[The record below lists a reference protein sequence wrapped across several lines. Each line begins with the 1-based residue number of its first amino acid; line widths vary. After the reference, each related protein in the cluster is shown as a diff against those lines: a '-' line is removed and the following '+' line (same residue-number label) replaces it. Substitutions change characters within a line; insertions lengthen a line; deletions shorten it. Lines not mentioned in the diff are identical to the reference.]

1 MTVCFQH
8 CLSFCIELSIYFLPC
23 VLHTEEALVT
33 GCFSLQPFY
42 TSKHFYCN
50 TDQQRRH
57 PWCHG
62 TDKLEDILF
71 FLLGISP
78 TTVPDPSPALYTIY
92 LMPHSQHSLPG
103 RRVRAGPLS
112 LSGDGRVRR
121 THHYY
126 GNERRAH
133 QPHATSPAND
143 QGFATPVRPTL
154 NVFSSAREET
164 HSAPHLR
171 RFLASSVACTFLF
184 SFSVELS

>member
-1 MTVCFQH
+1 MRGDIPLFF
-8 CLSFCIELSIYFLPC
+8 LSRTSVFRTRPSSSFPLLPRPRLLPLCITRGGVSGGTSTSTSIYFLRC
-23 VLHTEEALVT
+23 VLHTENSLVT

-143 QGFATPVRPTL
+143 QGLQHLCVR
-154 NVFSSAREET
+154 R
-164 HSAPHLR
+164 
-171 RFLASSVACTFLF
+171 
-184 SFSVELS
+184 